1 MGWSCRNAGIP
12 DLQRFL
18 ENWNKLAH
26 KRRSTHTPR
35 QVAHH
40 FCAKTSFFVAEWFYR
55 KGRSEAPAFLYV
67 TNPSTGSL
75 KGNKSITIFTLW
87 NNFQNHNMQVN
98 HARYLYSK
106 SIFPWNHL
114 VGQIGE
120 SQKKRFYFFCAF
132 FSEPPSSRA
141 WRFLEKSLGLAPLG
155 SLPPGN
161 PDRTWKTLPR
171 CQTPLCIDLTLP
183 LLNSK

>member
-1 MGWSCRNAGIP
+1 MQECGHSWFAKIP
-12 DLQRFL
+12 WKLEQTGSQTKNHTHSKTGGSSFL
-18 ENWNKLAH
+18 CQDQL
-26 KRRSTHTPR
+26 
-35 QVAHH
+35 
-40 FCAKTSFFVAEWFYR
+40 FVAEWFYR

-114 VGQIGE
+114 AGQIGE

-132 FSEPPSSRA
+132 FLNPL
-141 WRFLEKSLGLAPLG
+141 FQSLKVPWKVIGAGSFGLFAPRK
-155 SLPPGN
+155 PG
-161 PDRTWKTLPR
+161 PDLKNAPTLPN
-171 CQTPLCIDLTLP
+171 TPVYWS
-183 LLNSK
+183 NFAASEF

>member
-12 DLQRFL
+12 DLQRFR
-18 ENWNKLAH
+18 ENWNKPAH
-26 KRRSTHTPR
+26 KRRITHTPR

-114 VGQIGE
+114 AGQIGE
-120 SQKKRFYFFCAF
+120 SQKNRFYFFCAF
-132 FSEPPSSRA
+132 FLNPPLPEP
-141 WRFLEKSLGLAPLG
+141 EG
-155 SLPPGN
+155 SLKSHWGWLLWALCPPET
-161 PDRTWKTLPR
+161 RTGPEKRSHVAKHPCVL
-171 CQTPLCIDLTLP
+171 I
-183 LLNSK
+183 